1 MNFRQ
6 SWSIIQPSPSR
17 TNFSFCDIWTPLMY
31 SLCWIL
37 FVVCFCYTLLLMFD
51 ADIFVVCREENSGVW
66 FESMRMLLQGK
77 FWVVVLIIIGVVGAN
92 LYYFLFYAFAGANLY
107 SFEGLPHRI
116 LLDTDVD
123 TDDLLGL
130 LYLLKL
136 NRSEFNVEVSSDET
150 HKLFQR

>member
-1 MNFRQ
+1 
-6 SWSIIQPSPSR
+6 
-17 TNFSFCDIWTPLMY
+17 
-31 SLCWIL
+31 
-37 FVVCFCYTLLLMFD
+37 MFD
-51 ADIFVVCREENSGVW
+51 ADIFVACREENSGVW
-66 FESMRMLLQGK
+66 FESMRMLLQGR

-92 LYYFLFYAFAGANLY
+92 LYYFLFYSSAGANLY
-107 SFEGLPHRI
+107 SIEGLPYRI

>member
-6 SWSIIQPSPSR
+6 SWSIIQPSPCA
-17 TNFSFCDIWTPLMY
+17 NFSFCDIWTPLMY

-51 ADIFVVCREENSGVW
+51 SDIFVVCREENSGVW

-92 LYYFLFYAFAGANLY
+92 LYYFLFYSSAGANLY
-107 SFEGLPHRI
+107 SIEGLPYRI